1 MAAFVVD
8 FVMNLYQSRVIDGVK
23 DEKEALE
30 FAEQLLEDDEFFY
43 ALCEDWRDH
52 LRTDWLVDNIDVTVY
67 GEAAGYE
74 CIETITKE

>member
-52 LRTDWLVDNIDVTVY
+52 LKTDWLVDNIDVTVY